1 MARQQ
6 SAATAASSTWLDPD
20 DNVRRPAGDVHA
32 WTPGTN
38 QTLCGL
44 ALSRTRLHRFAHI
57 PFAEVLPESGGSADA
72 VGHLCPRCLAAT
84 GVRSRRRWSRVDP
97 RP

>member
-1 MARQQ
+1 MARQT

-20 DNVRRPAGDVHA
+20 DNVRRPGGDVHA
-32 WTPGTN
+32 WQPGTN

-44 ALSRTRLHRFAHI
+44 ALARTRLHRFAHI
-57 PFAEVLPESGGSADA
+57 PFGDVLPESGGSADA
-72 VGHLCPRCLAAT
+72 VGRLCPRCIAAT
-84 GVRSRRRWSRVDP
+84 GVRARRPWSRAEP